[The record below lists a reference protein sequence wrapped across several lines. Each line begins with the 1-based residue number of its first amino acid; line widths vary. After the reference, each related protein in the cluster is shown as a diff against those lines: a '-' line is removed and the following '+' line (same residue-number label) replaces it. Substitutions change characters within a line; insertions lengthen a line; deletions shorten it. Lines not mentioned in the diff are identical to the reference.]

1 MVPDSPRKDG
11 ETLAAWMEEQIGA
24 GMCVSSVGR
33 GHVGD
38 VDEFLFQR
46 LNVGFAPFS
55 QGEGERAK
63 RAPHN

>member
-1 MVPDSPRKDG
+1 
-11 ETLAAWMEEQIGA
+11 MEEQIGA